1 MLGETARINGA
12 VRYFVQLMIVLALLG
27 WQTAIPAH
35 AAPPFQA
42 ESYSYA
48 ADNYKDTL
56 AKLAKTMKKGLPQV
70 QQELQAAEQADNA
83 RNTAVAVEQVLALRP
98 NDFASWKQLADL
110 LLVAEPFN
118 SQDGY
123 ELPYKALGASIRA
136 YQLASTTQDKAAA
149 LNDVAQALVKRED
162 WRPALTAYRASL
174 DLVEDATIRD
184 TYEQVRKEH
193 GFRITDYTVESD
205 APQPRVCF
213 QFSDPLSNSVS
224 DFAQYFTE
232 DPGPVSAVTVDGTKL
247 CVEGLKHGGS
257 YKVTVRQ
264 GLPSAVDE
272 SLLKDA
278 DYEFYVRDRA
288 PSVQFVGKSYVL
300 PRTGQNGIP
309 LASVNSKQ
317 AKLKL
322 YRVGDRSLL
331 SAVAD
336 SSFLD
341 QIYGSQASELARS
354 KGQKVWE
361 GTMDLATPPNED
373 VTTAFPVDEAL
384 GKIEPGLYV
393 MTAQAGEVSS
403 DKDDE
408 DSGQLATQWFVVS
421 DLGLSTLKGKD
432 GLHVFLRSIATA
444 EALANVT
451 VRLIARDNEILGT
464 VKTGADGS
472 AWFDAGLTKGTDG
485 QEPALVVA
493 SDDKQ
498 DYAFID
504 LSQQAFDL
512 TDRGVTGRD
521 PPGAAD
527 AFVYVERGVYRRG
540 ETVHAAVLLR
550 DGNANSLGNVPVTLV
565 VQRPDGVEYSRTVL
579 NDQGAGG
586 RTSDVPVI
594 SSAASGTWRVQAYT
608 DPKGAPVGETTFLV
622 EDYVPDRIEFDLTA
636 NGTRIDRTS
645 GASLKVDGRYL
656 FGAPAAGLDIEGDV
670 SVSVD
675 DQPFPQWKDYAFGL
689 TDESVDAVQNTI
701 DDLAQT
707 DDKGHADFTV
717 PLPQLPTTTRPLKAN
732 FTIRMKEGGGR
743 GVVRTTSLPIASAG
757 AMLGLKPRFD
767 DGTVPEGQQAL
778 FEAIAVD
785 PQGDQVAAKGAT
797 WTLKR
802 LSTTYQWYKSD
813 NRWNYEAVTTARKVG
828 GGTVDLLADKPVQI
842 AAPVQ
847 WGQYRLEIAADGLA
861 SASSSFYAGYYTS
874 EKADTPDMLP
884 VALDRSSVKSGDTL
898 QVKID
903 ARFAGKA
910 SVQVVGEK
918 LLSSQLIDVPANGT
932 TVPVTVGK
940 DWGTG
945 AYVVVTHFRPMDVE
959 AKRMPTRAIGLAWF
973 GIDRNE
979 RTLKVSLSPV
989 DTMKPRQPL
998 KVPVKIEGL
1007 SGEKAYVTLAA
1018 VDVGILNLTGY
1029 KPPEPESYY
1038 YNQKRLSA
1046 ELHDIYGQ
1054 LIDGMEGVRGHIR
1067 TGGDEGA
1074 NFNSPPP
1081 TQAPLALF
1089 SGIVEVASDGTAEV
1103 NFDIPAFNG
1112 TVRVMAVAWTP
1123 TKVGHASADVIA
1135 RDPVVIS
1142 GTLPRFLGSGDQSR
1156 FRLDLVNAEAAPG
1169 DYTLAVNVDGPIG
1182 AAPAALYQTVKIG
1195 PVGSRT
1201 PVNIPITATGVG
1213 TARLVASL
1221 AGPGNVAIDQSFTLG
1236 VLPAN
1241 PPVTRRVVQN
1251 VAANGGAITVNSDL
1265 VAEMVPGTGAV
1276 SLSVGPYSALDVPS
1290 LMRDL
1295 DRYPYG
1301 CSEQLVSR
1309 ALPLLYLA
1317 ELGGNNLDL
1326 DGTVKD
1332 RLADTVQR
1340 LLARQDSNGAFG
1352 LWSADSGEL
1361 WLSAYVTD
1369 FLLRAREKGFAV
1381 PEQALN
1387 QAVDYLRNRVGNA
1400 PEVEEG
1406 KGEDIA
1412 YALYTLARAGR
1423 APAGDLKYFADTKI
1437 GQFGTAMA
1445 RAQIAAAL
1453 GMLGDKPRAN
1463 EAFASAAEALQAEA
1477 AGTVSGYRN
1486 YGSPLRDAAAMVALA
1501 GDSGAGA
1508 PVIRSA
1514 LQVITDARA
1523 KTRYSST
1530 QEMTWMV
1537 LAARS
1542 VVDQAR
1548 SIELNVDG
1556 SAQQG
1561 AFYKVYRGGALAA
1574 PHTVK
1579 NPSATQLQAVV
1590 AVSGSPTVPE
1600 PQSSNGMNLTRD
1612 YFTLD
1617 GKPADPTRVQ
1627 QNTRLVVVLSAGR
1640 PGDDQTGNFL
1650 LVDRLPAGFEIENP
1664 NLVATGETGSLS
1676 WLKDLTDVT
1685 HSEFRDDRFV
1695 AAFTD
1700 QAMKVAYIVRA
1711 IAPGHYTLPGSTVE
1725 DMYQPDRN
1733 ATLATTT
1740 MSVTER

>member
-1 MLGETARINGA
+1 
-12 VRYFVQLMIVLALLG
+12 MIVLALFG
-27 WQTAIPAH
+27 WSASLPAR
-35 AAPPFQA
+35 AAPLFQVD
-42 ESYSYA
+42 SYSYA
-48 ADNYKDTL
+48 ANSYKDSI
-56 AKLAKTMKKGLPQV
+56 ARLAKTMKKGKPQV
-70 QQELQAAEQADNA
+70 QQELQAAVAADNA
-83 RNTAVAVEQVLALRP
+83 RNTAVAVEQVLALSP
-98 NDFASWKQLADL
+98 NDYGAWKQLADL

-136 YQLASTTQDKAAA
+136 YELATTTPDKAAA

-162 WRPALTAYRASL
+162 WRPALNAYRSSL

-224 DFAQYFTE
+224 DFAPYFTQ
-232 DPGPVSAVTVDGTKL
+232 DPGPVSAVAMDGTKL
-247 CVEGLKHGGS
+247 CVEGLKHGGR

-278 DYEFYVRDRA
+278 DYEFYVRDRE

-300 PRTGQNGIP
+300 PRSGQAGIP
-309 LASVNSKQ
+309 LVSVNSKQ

-336 SSFLD
+336 SNFLD
-341 QIYGSQASELARS
+341 QIYGSQASELART

-361 GTMDLATPPNED
+361 GTMDLSSPPNQD
-373 VTTAFPVDEAL
+373 ATTAFPVDEAL

-393 MTAQAGEVSS
+393 MTAQPGEVNSGTGE
-403 DKDDE
+403 DDE

-421 DLGLSTLKGKD
+421 DLGLTTLKGKD
-432 GLHVFLRSIATA
+432 GLHVFLRSIASA
-444 EALANVT
+444 DPLANVT
-451 VRLIARDNEILGT
+451 VRLIARDNEILGS
-464 VKTGADGS
+464 VKTGADG
-472 AWFDAGLTKGTDG
+472 AAYFDAGLTKGTDG

-493 SDDKQ
+493 SDDKS

-550 DGNANSLGNVPVTLV
+550 DGNANAMPDIPLTMV
-565 VQRPDGVEYSRTVL
+565 VQRPDGVEYSRSVL
-579 NDQGAGG
+579 KDQGAGG
-586 RTSDVPVI
+586 RTSDIPII
-594 SSAASGTWRVQAYT
+594 SSAASGTWRVQAFT
-608 DPKGAPVGETTFLV
+608 DPKGPPVGETTFLV
-622 EDYVPDRIEFDLTA
+622 EDYVPDRIEFDLAA

-656 FGAPAAGLDIEGDV
+656 FGAPAARLDIEGDV

-675 DQPFPQWKDYAFGL
+675 GQPFPQWKDYAFGL
-689 TDESVDAVQNTI
+689 TDESVDTVQNTI

-707 DDKGHADFTV
+707 DDQGHADFTV
-717 PLPQLPTTTRPLKAN
+717 PLPQLPTTSRPLKAN

-757 AMLGLKPRFD
+757 PMLGLKPGFA
-767 DGTVPEGQQAL
+767 DGAVPEGQQAL
-778 FEAIAVD
+778 FDAVAID
-785 PQGDQVAAKGAT
+785 PLGSQVAAKGAT

-802 LSTTYQWYKSD
+802 LTTTYQWYKSD

-842 AAPVQ
+842 SAPVQ

-861 SASSSFYAGYYTS
+861 SSSSTFYAGYYTS

-884 VALDRSSVKSGDTL
+884 VALDQTSVKSGDTL

-918 LLSSQLIDVPANGT
+918 LLSSTLIDVPANGA
-932 TVPVTVGK
+932 TVPVKVGT

-979 RTLKVSLSPV
+979 RTLKVSLAPV
-989 DTMKPRQPL
+989 DVMKPRQPL

-1007 SGEKAYVTLAA
+1007 NGEKAYVTLAA

-1029 KPPEPESYY
+1029 KPPEPETYY
-1038 YNQKRLSA
+1038 YSQKRLSA

-1054 LIDGMEGVRGHIR
+1054 LIDGMDGARGHIR
-1067 TGGDEGA
+1067 TGGDGGA

-1089 SGIVEVASDGTAEV
+1089 SGLVEVASDGTAEV

-1112 TVRVMAVAWTP
+1112 SIRVMAVAWTA

-1135 RDPVVIS
+1135 RDPVVIA

-1156 FRLDLVNAEAAPG
+1156 FRLDLINAEAAPG

-1221 AGPGNVAIDQSFTLG
+1221 AGPGNVAIDQGFSLG
-1236 VLPAN
+1236 ILPAN

-1251 VAANGGAITVNSDL
+1251 IAPNGGGITVNADL

-1309 ALPLLYLA
+1309 ALPLLYLT

-1332 RLADTVQR
+1332 RLGDTVQR

-1352 LWSADSGEL
+1352 LWSSDSGEL

-1381 PEQALN
+1381 PELALN
-1387 QAVDYLRNRVGNA
+1387 QAVDYLRNRVGNS

-1445 RAQIAAAL
+1445 RAQIGAAL
-1453 GMLGDKPRAN
+1453 GMLGDKPRAG
-1463 EAFASAAEALQAEA
+1463 EAFSSAAEALQAEA
-1477 AGTVSGYRN
+1477 AGTVSAYRN
-1486 YGSPLRDAAAMVALA
+1486 YGSPLRDAAAVVALA
-1501 GDSGAGA
+1501 GDGGAGV
-1508 PVIRSA
+1508 PVIKAA
-1514 LQVITDARA
+1514 LKVISDARA

-1561 AFYKVYRGGALAA
+1561 AFYKVYRGGALAT
-1574 PHTVK
+1574 PHTVS
-1579 NPSATQLQAVV
+1579 NPGANPLQAVV

-1600 PQSSNGMNLTRD
+1600 PASFNGMNLVRS

-1617 GKPADPTRVQ
+1617 GKPVEPSQVQ
-1627 QNTRLVVVLSAGR
+1627 QNTRLVVVLNASR
-1640 PGDDQTGNFL
+1640 VGDDQTGNFL

-1664 NLVATGETGSLS
+1664 TLVATGETGSLS
-1676 WLKDLTDVT
+1676 WLTDLTDVT

-1700 QAMKVAYIVRA
+1700 QSVKVAYVVRA
-1711 IAPGHYTLPGSTVE
+1711 IAPGQYTLPGTTVE
-1725 DMYQPDRN
+1725 DMYQPERN

-1740 MSVTER
+1740 MSVTEK